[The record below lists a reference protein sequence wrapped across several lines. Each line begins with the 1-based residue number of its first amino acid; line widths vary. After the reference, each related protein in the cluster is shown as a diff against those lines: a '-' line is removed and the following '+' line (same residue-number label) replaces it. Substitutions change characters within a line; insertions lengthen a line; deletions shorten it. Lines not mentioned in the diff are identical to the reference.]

1 MYVLAEMREDELKS
15 EGHFQLQIATYSR
28 KAAWMALAA
37 AIQALDR
44 RRKNIYANWCCVL
57 NAAAN
62 ANADALVLI
71 WLFGVSLQQQSLTF
85 NLPNIVVVL
94 LLYSLAINVIS
105 TFGLSIFWK
114 TIRMIFLPFFTVF
127 VRSSSWGNSNVTCT
141 PSMKF

>member
-1 MYVLAEMREDELKS
+1 MYVLAEMREYEITS

-94 LLYSLAINVIS
+94 LL
-105 TFGLSIFWK
+105 
-114 TIRMIFLPFFTVF
+114 
-127 VRSSSWGNSNVTCT
+127 
-141 PSMKF
+141 

>member
-71 WLFGVSLQQQSLTF
+71 WLFGVSLQQQQSLTF

-94 LLYSLAINVIS
+94 LL
-105 TFGLSIFWK
+105 
-114 TIRMIFLPFFTVF
+114 
-127 VRSSSWGNSNVTCT
+127 
-141 PSMKF
+141 

>member
-1 MYVLAEMREDELKS
+1 MREDELKS

-57 NAAAN
+57 NAAN
-62 ANADALVLI
+62 ANDAADALVLI
-71 WLFGVSLQQQSLTF
+71 WLFGVSLQSLTF

-94 LLYSLAINVIS
+94 LL
-105 TFGLSIFWK
+105 
-114 TIRMIFLPFFTVF
+114 
-127 VRSSSWGNSNVTCT
+127 
-141 PSMKF
+141 